1 MQLNENI
8 ESIIGDPKKAINRLA
23 YPTILSMLLMFA
35 NNLIDSMWVGGLGSE
50 PLAALGFMSPLYLVI
65 IGFGVGIGAGANSL
79 ISRYIGAERFEDSN
93 NAAMHSIIIGMIVSI
108 AIMLIGIFF
117 LKDLLILFGAG
128 SVIDYAMDYGMI
140 IFLSSMV
147 ILFPAIISS
156 LFRAEGDVKR
166 ATWPLVL
173 NAILNMILDP
183 ILIYYFNWGIRGAAI
198 ATVLST
204 LANLLMMLYWYL
216 VKMDTFLNLDIDYY
230 HRDLEIYEEIL
241 LVSLPASCEEVIYSI
256 VGISFNYLIMLT
268 AGTMEVAI
276 FTVVWRFV
284 SIAFLPCIAIGVSTI
299 TVSGVAYGAKNIQ
312 NFRITLNYSTLI
324 SLIITAII
332 CAVFFIFAYPISE
345 SFNLISG
352 NAEMIARTAEVLRI
366 MVFYNL
372 FIPFGATAVY
382 VYQGVGSGFKS
393 LATTLLR
400 EIILSVGLAYL
411 FGLTFKMGIFGVYL
425 GAIVGMILGC
435 FIGFICIVIF
445 EEKFKKE
452 CENLAE
458 KKDS

>member
-93 NAAMHSIIIGMIVSI
+93 NAAMHSIVIGIIVSI
-108 AIMLIGIFF
+108 FIALIGIFF
-117 LKDLLILFGAG
+117 LKDLLIIFGAA

-140 IFLSSMV
+140 IFLSSV
-147 ILFPAIISS
+147 IILFPAIISS
-156 LFRAEGDVKR
+156 LFRAEGDIKR

-183 ILIYYFNWGIRGAAI
+183 ILIYYFNWGIKGAAI
-198 ATVLST
+198 ATVVST
-204 LANLLMMLYWYL
+204 LANLLLMLYWYL
-216 VKMDTFLNLDIDYY
+216 IKRDTFLKLSLKYY
-230 HRDLEIYEEIL
+230 QRKWEIYKEIL

-256 VGISFNYLIMLT
+256 VGVCFNYLIMIT
-268 AGTMEVAI
+268 AGTVEVAI

-312 NFRITLNYSTLI
+312 NFRITLNYSTMI
-324 SLIITAII
+324 SLIITVII
-332 CAVFFIFAYPISE
+332 CAFFFFFAYPISE
-345 SFNLISG
+345 SFNFISG
-352 NAEMIARTAEVLRI
+352 NPEMINRTAEVLRI

-372 FIPFGATAVY
+372 FIPFGSTAIY

-393 LATTLLR
+393 LILTLLR

-411 FGLTFKMGIFGVYL
+411 FGFTFKMGIFGVYL

-435 FIGFICIVIF
+435 LIGFVCILIY
-445 EEKFKKE
+445 EKKFKKE
-452 CENLAE
+452 CE
-458 KKDS
+458 S

>member
-1 MQLNENI
+1 
-8 ESIIGDPKKAINRLA
+8 
-23 YPTILSMLLMFA
+23 MFA

-93 NAAMHSIIIGMIVSI
+93 NAAMHSIVIGIIVSI
-108 AIMLIGIFF
+108 FIALIGIFF
-117 LKDLLILFGAG
+117 LKDLLIIFGAA

-140 IFLSSMV
+140 IFLSSV
-147 ILFPAIISS
+147 IILFPAIISS
-156 LFRAEGDVKR
+156 LFRAEGDIKR

-183 ILIYYFNWGIRGAAI
+183 ILIYYFNWGIKGAAI
-198 ATVLST
+198 ATVVST
-204 LANLLMMLYWYL
+204 LANLLLMLYWYL
-216 VKMDTFLNLDIDYY
+216 IKRDTFLKLSLKYY
-230 HRDLEIYEEIL
+230 QRKWEIYKEIL

-256 VGISFNYLIMLT
+256 VGVCFNYLIMIT
-268 AGTMEVAI
+268 AGTVEVAI

-312 NFRITLNYSTLI
+312 NFRITLNYSTMI
-324 SLIITAII
+324 SLIITVII
-332 CAVFFIFAYPISE
+332 CAFFFFFAYPISE
-345 SFNLISG
+345 SFNFISG
-352 NAEMIARTAEVLRI
+352 NPEMINRTAEVLRI

-372 FIPFGATAVY
+372 FIPFGSTAIY

-393 LATTLLR
+393 LILTLLR

-411 FGLTFKMGIFGVYL
+411 FGFTFKMGIFGVYL

-435 FIGFICIVIF
+435 LIGFVCIIIY
-445 EEKFKKE
+445 EKKFKKE
-452 CENLAE
+452 CE
-458 KKDS
+458 S

>member
-93 NAAMHSIIIGMIVSI
+93 NAAMHSIVIGIIVSI
-108 AIMLIGIFF
+108 FIALIGIFF
-117 LKDLLILFGAG
+117 LKDLLIIFGAA

-140 IFLSSMV
+140 IFLSSV
-147 ILFPAIISS
+147 IILFPAIISS
-156 LFRAEGDVKR
+156 LFRAEGDIKR

-183 ILIYYFNWGIRGAAI
+183 ILIYYFNWGIKGAAI
-198 ATVLST
+198 ATVVST
-204 LANLLMMLYWYL
+204 LANLLLMLYWYL
-216 VKMDTFLNLDIDYY
+216 IKRDTFLKLSLKYY
-230 HRDLEIYEEIL
+230 QRKWEIYKEIL

-256 VGISFNYLIMLT
+256 VGVCFNYLIMIT
-268 AGTMEVAI
+268 AGTVEVAI

-312 NFRITLNYSTLI
+312 NFRITLNYSTMI
-324 SLIITAII
+324 SLIITVII
-332 CAVFFIFAYPISE
+332 CAFFFFFAYPISE
-345 SFNLISG
+345 SFNFISG
-352 NAEMIARTAEVLRI
+352 NPEMINRTAEVLRI

-372 FIPFGATAVY
+372 FIPFGSTAIY

-393 LATTLLR
+393 LILTLLR

-411 FGLTFKMGIFGVYL
+411 FGFTFKMGIFGVYL

-435 FIGFICIVIF
+435 LIGFVCIIIYKK
-445 EEKFKKE
+445 KFKKE
-452 CENLAE
+452 CE
-458 KKDS
+458 S

>member
-93 NAAMHSIIIGMIVSI
+93 NAAMHSIVIGIIVSI
-108 AIMLIGIFF
+108 FIALIGIFF
-117 LKDLLILFGAG
+117 LKDLLIIFGAA

-140 IFLSSMV
+140 IFLSSV
-147 ILFPAIISS
+147 IILFPAIISS
-156 LFRAEGDVKR
+156 LFRAEGDIKR

-183 ILIYYFNWGIRGAAI
+183 ILIYYFNWGIKGAAI
-198 ATVLST
+198 ATVVST
-204 LANLLMMLYWYL
+204 LANLLLMLYWYL
-216 VKMDTFLNLDIDYY
+216 IKRDTFLKLSLKYY
-230 HRDLEIYEEIL
+230 QRKWEIYKEIL

-256 VGISFNYLIMLT
+256 VGVCFNYLIMIT
-268 AGTMEVAI
+268 AGTVEVAI

-324 SLIITAII
+324 SLIITVLI
-332 CAVFFIFAYPISE
+332 CAFFFFFAYPISE
-345 SFNLISG
+345 SFNFISG
-352 NAEMIARTAEVLRI
+352 NPEMINRTAEVLRI

-372 FIPFGATAVY
+372 FIPFGSTAIY

-393 LATTLLR
+393 LILTLLR

-411 FGLTFKMGIFGVYL
+411 FGFTFKMGIFGVYL

-435 FIGFICIVIF
+435 LIGFVCIIIY
-445 EEKFKKE
+445 EKKFKKE
-452 CENLAE
+452 CE
-458 KKDS
+458 S